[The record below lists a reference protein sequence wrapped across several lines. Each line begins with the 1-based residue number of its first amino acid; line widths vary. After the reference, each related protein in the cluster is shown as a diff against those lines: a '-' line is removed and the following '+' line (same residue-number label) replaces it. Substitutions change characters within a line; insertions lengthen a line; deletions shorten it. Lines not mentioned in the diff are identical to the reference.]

1 MNEDYKLNEFG
12 SKILI
17 KAIKNAGNEV
27 EENVKKELKRL
38 VGS

>member
-12 SKILI
+12 GNILI
-17 KAIKNAGNEV
+17 KAIKNGGV
-27 EENVKKELKRL
+27 EDEVKKELRKL

>member
-12 SKILI
+12 GNILI
-17 KAIKNAGNEV
+17 KAIKKAQV
-27 EENVKKELKRL
+27 EDEVKKELKRL

>member
-27 EENVKKELKRL
+27 EQDIRRELSNL